1 MATTAVQKLGW
12 PPNTKVEAMPNMS
25 SRLRVMP
32 CWKITVGHA
41 LPAGTVQGPPDLG
54 RATRIGMMFWVV
66 VALGRR
72 LDGSVLMA
80 VSPPLALCQES
91 VIASVAP
98 LFGTVR

>member
-12 PPNTKVEAMPNMS
+12 PPNTRVEAIPSMS

-41 LPAGTVQGPPDLG
+41 LPAGTVQGPPDFG
-54 RATRIGMMFWVV
+54 RATRIGIMFWAT

-72 LDGSVLMA
+72 LVGSVLMA
-80 VSPPLALCQES
+80 VSPPAALCQES
-91 VIASVAP
+91 VTASVAP
-98 LFGTVR
+98 VFGTVR